1 MQDDNTD
8 LPEGTDRIIA
18 GASEPTVSNSG
29 SVGVPANPEAD
40 VTDSDDV
47 LLVGDVG
54 DDSDRATGGD
64 RGGAGRGA
72 MFDKIRSGREKLSG
86 QAADK
91 ARGLVGQGLERSA
104 EALANVGKL
113 VGDTAD
119 GLDERLGADYGNY
132 ARRAAT
138 AIDDAANSIA
148 SKDADELID
157 DTREF
162 VRKSPGVALAG
173 AAIVGFALARLLK
186 TGLAQR
192 DGANRGGRSGGSR
205 ES

>member
-1 MQDDNTD
+1 MTNDKTE

-29 SVGVPANPEAD
+29 AVGIDRGPEAEVD
-40 VTDSDDV
+40 DDV
-47 LLVGDVG
+47 LVVADVG
-54 DDSDRATGGD
+54 ERRID
-64 RGGAGRGA
+64 RGAVLN
-72 MFDKIRSGREKLSG
+72 KIRSGREKLSS

-91 ARGLVGQGLERSA
+91 TRGLVSQGLEKSA

-119 GLDERLGADYGNY
+119 GLDERLGAEYGDY

-138 AIDDAANSIA
+138 AIDDAANSLA

-173 AAIVGFALARLLK
+173 AAIVGFALARLIK
-186 TGLAQR
+186 SGLAR
-192 DGANRGGRSGGSR
+192 DDDANSAAQSKRKK
-205 ES
+205 